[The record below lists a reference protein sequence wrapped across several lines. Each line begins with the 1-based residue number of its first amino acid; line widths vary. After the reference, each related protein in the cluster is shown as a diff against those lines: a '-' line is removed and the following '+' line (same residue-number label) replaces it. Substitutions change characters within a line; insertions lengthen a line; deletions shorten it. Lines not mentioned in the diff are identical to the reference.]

1 MAISRIQKPPFA
13 IPNDLGAAAAVCAA
27 WWLEEFKSLTPEL
40 SRERDERFAS
50 RIRGAISNLRE
61 SAAIDWGADG
71 PSLLV
76 PVQQCYL
83 PSLEDSLIDCGSV
96 EKMERE

>member
-1 MAISRIQKPPFA
+1 MAISRIQKPPCA

-27 WWLEEFKSLTPEL
+27 WWVEEFTSLTPEL

-61 SAAIDWGADG
+61 SEAEDWGDGG

-76 PVQQCYL
+76 PVQQCYF
-83 PSLEDSLIDCGSV
+83 PRLEDSLIACGSV
-96 EKMERE
+96 EGLERE